1 MMRSFKLFL
10 ALVLVC
16 GFLGAGAKSSHAI
29 GNQPDDY
36 SNDLRT
42 IWIAS
47 MQRMAEQASVMMEL
61 QILAIGMM
69 LDAKHQLETQ
79 RLFQEKLAEAHR
91 DYQPSEQMCTFGTF
105 ARDLYQTEER
115 TTITRTALVQFMQQ
129 RETGNGDSTGRA
141 ADTDRLSRLK
151 KFRSTFCD
159 RGDNGGGL
167 GTLCPTATLPA
178 MRNRD
183 INYTVTVDQPLSLD
197 IDMSN
202 AEGTDDEEA
211 VFALLN
217 NLFAHKQNEK
227 LPTTVMDQHK
237 YQYHYA
243 NLRSIIAMRGIARNS
258 FANIIAM
265 KTAAP
270 ETISNGP
277 YLRALLREFGVGD
290 DEITAQLGESPS
302 YYAQMELLTKKIYQ
316 SPNFYAGLYDKP
328 ANVQRIRA
336 AMKAVK
342 LMQDRDIHAAYL
354 RREMLLSMILEMR
367 LRNNADSTY
376 AATESALFSTP
387 TNDATEAP

>member
-1 MMRSFKLFL
+1 MMRPWKIFL
-10 ALVLVC
+10 TLVLIC
-16 GFLGAGAKSSHAI
+16 GFSGAGIQSAHAI
-29 GNQPDDY
+29 GDQPDDY

-42 IWIAS
+42 KWIGS
-47 MQRMAEQASVMMEL
+47 MQRMAEQASVLMES
-61 QILAIGMM
+61 QILSIGMM

-79 RLFQEKLAEAHR
+79 LLFQEKLAEAHR

-115 TTITRTALVQFMQQ
+115 NAITRTALVQFMQQ
-129 RETGNGDSTGRA
+129 RETGNGDSTGHTA
-141 ADTDRLSRLK
+141 ETDRLSRLI
-151 KFRSTFCD
+151 KFRNTFCD

-167 GTLCPTATLPA
+167 GALCPNATVPA

-183 INYTVTVDQPLSLD
+183 INYTATVDQPLSLD
-197 IDMSN
+197 INMSD
-202 AEGTDDEEA
+202 AQGTDDEEA

-217 NLFAHKQNEK
+217 NLFAHKPNDK
-227 LPTTVMDQHK
+227 LPTSAMGQNK

-270 ETISNGP
+270 DTVSNGP
-277 YLRALLREFGVGD
+277 YLRALLREFGMGD
-290 DEITAQLGESPS
+290 DEIAAQLGENPS

-316 SPNFYAGLYDKP
+316 SPNFYTGLYDKP

-336 AMKAVK
+336 AMKAIK
-342 LMQDRDIHAAYL
+342 LMQDRDIHSAFL
-354 RREMLLSMILEMR
+354 RREMLLSMILEVR
-367 LRNNADSTY
+367 LRNKAENVY

-387 TNDATEAP
+387 TNDQTAP

>member
-1 MMRSFKLFL
+1 MRSFKLCL
-10 ALVLVC
+10 AFVLIC
-16 GFLGAGAKSSHAI
+16 GLIGAGANSAHAI
-29 GNQPDDY
+29 GDQPDDY
-36 SNDLRT
+36 SNDLRIKWT
-42 IWIAS
+42 GS
-47 MQRMAEQASVMMEL
+47 MQRMAEQASVMMES

-115 TTITRTALVQFMQQ
+115 TAVTRTALVQFMQQ
-129 RETGNGDSTGRA
+129 RETGNGESMGSG

-167 GTLCPTATLPA
+167 ATLCPTATQPA

-183 INYTVTVDQPLSLD
+183 INYTTTIDQPLSLD
-197 IDMSN
+197 VDMSN
-202 AEGTDDEEA
+202 AQGTDDEEA

-217 NLFAHKQNEK
+217 NLFAHKQSEK
-227 LPTTVMDQHK
+227 LPTSAMGQNK

-277 YLRALLREFGVGD
+277 YLRSLLREFGVGD
-290 DEITAQLGESPS
+290 GEIAAQLGENPS

-316 SPNFYAGLYDKP
+316 SPNFYTGLYDKP

-336 AMKAVK
+336 AMKAIK
-342 LMQDRDIHAAYL
+342 LMQDRDIHAAFL

-367 LRNNADSTY
+367 LRSNAEKTY